1 LDIYAL
7 TVENLPRSLKDRV
20 SVVENLDALNR
31 AVAVEFAD
39 ALEQKQR
46 AGELL
51 TVIAPVGPLDY
62 SYFAAEVKRRSLSCR
77 HLRTINMDEYLDEQD
92 RLISVE
98 HPLSFRRFMEQ
109 TFFSRLNPNERPEP
123 ENIIFPDPDR
133 PQAVTEL
140 IDRIGGADICWG
152 GLGITGHFA
161 FNDPP
166 AMLGE
171 AEDLESFRNCKTRKL
186 TISPMSRAQMA
197 MGGTN
202 GNLEILPE
210 RAITIGMYEMLKSK
224 RICLTFMRSWHAG
237 LWRRALL
244 GEVSSSFPG
253 SLIQEHPNYS
263 IIMTQLAAAA
273 PFLNVA
279 QATGEESREQS

>member
-1 LDIYAL
+1 MDIYSL
-7 TVENLPRSLKDRV
+7 TVQELSP
-20 SVVENLDALNR
+20 SVKSKVTVVPNLDALNR
-31 AVAVEFAD
+31 AVAAEFAD
-39 ALEQKQR
+39 ALEQKQK
-46 AGELL
+46 AGEML
-51 TVIAPVGPLDY
+51 TVITPVGPLDY
-62 SYFAAEVKRRSLSCR
+62 HYFAEEVKRRGLSCR
-77 HLRTINMDEYLDEQD
+77 HLRTINMDEYLDDQD
-92 RLISVE
+92 RLISTD

-109 TFFSRLNPNERPEP
+109 TFFSRLDAEARPDP
-123 ENIIFPDPDR
+123 ENIIFPDPEK
-133 PQAVTEL
+133 PEAVTEL
-140 IDRIGGADICWG
+140 IDRIGGGDLCWG

-202 GNLEILPE
+202 GNLEILPR
-210 RAITIGMYEMLKSK
+210 RAVTIGMYEMLKSK
-224 RICLTFMRSWHAG
+224 RIHLTFMRSWHAG

-263 IIMTQLAAAA
+263 VLITELAAAV
-273 PFLNVA
+273 PLLNVA
-279 QATGEESREQS
+279 QATGEES

>member
-1 LDIYAL
+1 MDKYSL
-7 TVENLPRSLKDRV
+7 TVENLPQ
-20 SVVENLDALNR
+20 SVKERITVVANLDALNA
-31 AVAVEFAD
+31 AVAAEFAD
-39 ALEQKQR
+39 ALEQKQK

-92 RLISVE
+92 RLISVD

-109 TFFSRLNPNERPEP
+109 TFFSRLDRDERPEP

-133 PQAVTEL
+133 PETVTEL

-171 AEDLESFRNCKTRKL
+171 AEDLESLRNCRTRKL

-210 RAITIGMYEMLKSK
+210 RAVTLGMYEMLKSK
-224 RICLTFMRSWHAG
+224 RIRLTFMRSWHAG

-253 SLIQEHPNYS
+253 SLIQEHPDYS
-263 IIMTQLAAAA
+263 LIMTELAAAA
-273 PFLNVA
+273 PLLNVA
-279 QATGEESREQS
+279 QATGEESMDQS

>member
-1 LDIYAL
+1 
-7 TVENLPRSLKDRV
+7 
-20 SVVENLDALNR
+20 
-31 AVAVEFAD
+31 
-39 ALEQKQR
+39 
-46 AGELL
+46 
-51 TVIAPVGPLDY
+51 
-62 SYFAAEVKRRSLSCR
+62 
-77 HLRTINMDEYLDEQD
+77 MDEYLDEQD

-109 TFFSRLNPNERPEP
+109 TFFSRLEPQARPSS
-123 ENIIFPDPDR
+123 ENIIFPDPDK
-133 PQAVTEL
+133 PEAVTEL
-140 IDRIGGADICWG
+140 IERIGGADILWG
-152 GLGITGHFA
+152 GLGITGHLA

-166 AMLGE
+166 QMLGE
-171 AEDLESFRNCKTRKL
+171 AEDLESFRNCTTRKL
-186 TISPMSRAQMA
+186 TISPMSKAQMA
-197 MGGTN
+197 MGGSN
-202 GNLEILPE
+202 GNLEILPR
-210 RAITIGMYEMLKSK
+210 RAVTLGMYEMLKSK
-224 RICLTFMRSWHAG
+224 KIRLTFMRSWHAG

>member
-1 LDIYAL
+1 MDIYSFEVEDLPQAL
-7 TVENLPRSLKDRV
+7 RERITVVANI
-20 SVVENLDALNR
+20 DALNR
-31 AVAVEFAD
+31 EVAVEFAD
-39 ALEQKQR
+39 ALEEKQA
-46 AGELL
+46 AGEML

-62 SYFAAEVKRRSLSCR
+62 RYFAAEVKRRSLSCR

-92 RLISVE
+92 RLIAAD

-109 TFFSRLNPNERPEP
+109 TFFSQLDPQARPKP
-123 ENIIFPDPDR
+123 ENVIFPDPRR
-133 PQAVTEL
+133 PETVTEL

-210 RAITIGMYEMLKSK
+210 RAVTLGMYEMLKSK
-224 RICLTFMRSWHAG
+224 RVHLTFMRSWHAG

-244 GEVSSSFPG
+244 GEVSSAFPG

-263 IIMTQLAAAA
+263 VIMTGLAAAA
-273 PFLNVA
+273 PLLNVA
-279 QATGEESREQS
+279 QATGEESGEQP

>member
-1 LDIYAL
+1 MDIYSL
-7 TVENLPRSLKDRV
+7 TVRELPKSLKSKV
-20 SVVENLDALNR
+20 TVVPNLDALNR
-31 AVAVEFAD
+31 AVAAEFAE
-39 ALEQKQR
+39 ALEEKQR
-46 AGELL
+46 SGEML

-62 SYFAAEVKRRSLSCR
+62 RYFAAEVKRRALSCS

-92 RLISVE
+92 RLISSD

-109 TFFSRLNPNERPEP
+109 TFFSRLDPKQRPKP
-123 ENIIFPDPDR
+123 ENIIFPDPDK
-133 PQAVTEL
+133 PETVTEL
-140 IDRIGGADICWG
+140 IDRIGGADILWG

-186 TISPMSRAQMA
+186 TISPMSKAQMA

-202 GNLEILPE
+202 GNLDILPR
-210 RAITIGMYEMLKSK
+210 RAVTLGMYEMLKSK
-224 RICLTFMRSWHAG
+224 RIHLTFMRSWHAG

-253 SLIQEHPNYS
+253 SLVQEHPNYRV
-263 IIMTQLAAAA
+263 IMTELAAAV
-273 PFLNVA
+273 PLLNVA
-279 QATGEESREQS
+279 QATGEESREES

>member
-1 LDIYAL
+1 MDIYTR
-7 TVENLPRSLKDRV
+7 TVEDLPKYLKDRIT
-20 SVVENLDALNR
+20 VVANLDALNA
-31 AVAVEFAD
+31 AVAREFAD

-46 AGELL
+46 AGEIL

-62 SYFAAEVKRRSLSCR
+62 GYFAAEVKRRCLSCR
-77 HLRTINMDEYLDEQD
+77 YLRTINMDEYLDEQD
-92 RLISVE
+92 RLISVD

-109 TFFSRLNPNERPEP
+109 TFFSRLDAAERPEP
-123 ENIIFPDPDR
+123 ENIIFPDPGR
-133 PQAVTEL
+133 PEAVTEL

-171 AEDLESFRNCKTRKL
+171 AEDLESLRNCRTRKL

-202 GNLEILPE
+202 GNLDILPE
-210 RAITIGMYEMLKSK
+210 RAVTLGMYEMLKSK
-224 RICLTFMRSWHAG
+224 RVRLTFMRSWHAG

-253 SLIQEHPNYS
+253 SLVQEHPNYKV
-263 IIMTQLAAAA
+263 IITKLAAA
-273 PFLNVA
+273 PPLLNVA
-279 QATGEESREQS
+279 QATGEESREES

>member
-1 LDIYAL
+1 MEIYSL

-31 AVAVEFAD
+31 AVAAEFAD
-39 ALEQKQR
+39 ALEQKQG

-109 TFFSRLNPNERPEP
+109 TFFSRLDRDQRPEP

-171 AEDLESFRNCKTRKL
+171 AQDLESFRNCKTRKL

-224 RICLTFMRSWHAG
+224 RVRLTFMRSWHAG

-263 IIMTQLAAAA
+263 IIMTEMAAAA
-273 PFLNVA
+273 PLLNVS
-279 QATGEESREQS
+279 QATGEESNI

>member
-1 LDIYAL
+1 MDIYSL
-7 TVENLPRSLKDRV
+7 TVQDLPQSLKEKV
-20 SVVENLDALNR
+20 TVVANLDALNR
-31 AVAVEFAD
+31 AVASEFTD
-39 ALEQKQR
+39 ALEEKQR
-46 AGELL
+46 AGEML

-62 SYFAAEVKRRSLSCR
+62 SYFADEVKRRSLSCR

-92 RLISVE
+92 RLIAAD

-109 TFFSRLNPNERPEP
+109 TFFSRLDREERPEP
-123 ENIIFPDPDR
+123 ENIIFPDPQK
-133 PQAVTEL
+133 PEAVTEL

-166 AMLGE
+166 GMLGE
-171 AEDLESFRNCKTRKL
+171 AKDLESFRDCRTRKL
-186 TISPMSRAQMA
+186 TISPMSKAQMA

-210 RAITIGMYEMLKSK
+210 RAVTLGMYEMLKSK
-224 RICLTFMRSWHAG
+224 RIRLTFMRGWHAG

-244 GEVSSSFPG
+244 GEVSSAFPG

-273 PFLNVA
+273 PLLNVA
-279 QATGEESREQS
+279 QATGEESTEQP

>member
-1 LDIYAL
+1 MDIYSL
-7 TVENLPRSLKDRV
+7 TVQELPESLKRKV
-20 SVVENLDALNR
+20 TVVANLDALNQ
-31 AVAVEFAD
+31 AVAAEFAD
-39 ALEQKQR
+39 SLEEKQK

-62 SYFAAEVKRRSLSCR
+62 RYFAAEVKRRDLSCR
-77 HLRTINMDEYLDEQD
+77 HLRTINMDEYLDDQD
-92 RLISVE
+92 RLISSD

-109 TFFSRLNPNERPEP
+109 TFFSRLDPQARPHP
-123 ENIIFPDPDR
+123 ENIIFPDPEK
-133 PQAVTEL
+133 PESVTEL
-140 IDRIGGADICWG
+140 IDRIGGADLCWG

-166 AMLGE
+166 EMLGE
-171 AEDLESFRNCKTRKL
+171 AEDLESFRNCRTRKL

-202 GNLEILPE
+202 GNLEILPQ
-210 RAITIGMYEMLKSK
+210 RAVTIGMYEMLKSR
-224 RICLTFMRSWHAG
+224 RIQLTFMRSWHAG

-244 GEVSSSFPG
+244 GEVTSAFPG

-263 IIMTQLAAAA
+263 IIMTELAAAR
-273 PFLNVA
+273 PLLNVA
-279 QATGEESREQS
+279 QATGEES